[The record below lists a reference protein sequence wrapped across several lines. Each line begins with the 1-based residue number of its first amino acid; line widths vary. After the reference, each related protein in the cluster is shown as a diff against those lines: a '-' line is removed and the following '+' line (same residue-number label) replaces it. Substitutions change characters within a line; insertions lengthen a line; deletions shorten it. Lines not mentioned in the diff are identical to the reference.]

1 MPAPFPIAL
10 APACPRLKLSS
21 EAKIIWADPAREAPL
36 SETDPIQFSPRRSSA
51 GVNGSTTFTH
61 SAIPS
66 TISFTRAELNAILNL
81 YGRKVAAGEWRD
93 YAIDFGREKAVF
105 SVFRHAS
112 EVPLYRIEKNPR
124 LARRQGAY
132 GVIAATGLILKRG
145 PDLGRVLAVL
155 EKNPRLA
162 AV

>member
-1 MPAPFPIAL
+1 MSVDQLPPSPSAPRH
-10 APACPRLKLSS
+10 APVFFER
-21 EAKIIWADPAREAPL
+21 REL
-36 SETDPIQFSPRRSSA
+36 DQ
-51 GVNGSTTFTH
+51 
-61 SAIPS
+61 
-66 TISFTRAELNAILNL
+66 ILRL
-81 YGRKVAAGEWRD
+81 YGRMVAAGEWRD

-132 GVIAATGLILKRG
+132 SVIAATGLILKRG
-145 PDLGRVLAVL
+145 HELVRVLAVL
-155 EKNPRLA
+155 EKNLRLA